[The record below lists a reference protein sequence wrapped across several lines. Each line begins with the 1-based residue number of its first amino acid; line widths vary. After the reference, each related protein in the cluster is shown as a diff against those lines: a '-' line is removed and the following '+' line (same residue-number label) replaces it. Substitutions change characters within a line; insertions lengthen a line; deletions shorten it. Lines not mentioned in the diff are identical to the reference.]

1 MQEKKKKLLFFP
13 YHTVYIHTYIL
24 CLDPT
29 QQITYQ
35 VIKKSIICKGFLVV
49 CLCVEGGG
57 GQGSQEIKGLINGF
71 KGISRGN
78 LRKKGPICYIYYVYK
93 L

>member
-1 MQEKKKKLLFFP
+1 MQEKKGEKKLLFFP

-49 CLCVEGGG
+49 CLCVWKEEDKDLKR
-57 GQGSQEIKGLINGF
+57 SKD
-71 KGISRGN
+71 
-78 LRKKGPICYIYYVYK
+78 
-93 L
+93 